1 MLCRTL
7 LLYARLCVLVN
18 DCEHKLMWYV
28 QLGLYKE
35 AVTDFTAALAVD
47 PKNANAYCNR
57 GSSLEK
63 VCG

>member
-1 MLCRTL
+1 MSYSAVVCFLS
-7 LLYARLCVLVN
+7 VFVN
-18 DCEHKLMWYV
+18 DREHELMWYV
-28 QLGLYKE
+28 QLGLYTE

-63 VCG
+63 VCD